1 MSQDLLFIHGFRGNN
16 LGLAKV
22 TGENF
27 PDDKYNVYTLDIP
40 PAGGKTIER
49 FDAHH
54 YARFI
59 ADFIRDN
66 KLKKPIVIGH
76 SMGSIVAAAVAER
89 YPELISDKVIF
100 MSPISTKPARPFKVL
115 VPLSIV
121 LPNKMISYI
130 TTTYLFIPKD
140 KDLKKNTMETAI
152 KCGAD
157 YTTRKDVLRS
167 ARFSISYSIEDFD
180 FKQKSCFICG
190 EKDRL
195 IPKSKTEKVAKKFGG
210 EVHYIKNAGHL
221 INYETPKE
229 VAKIVKDFIN
239 EKQS

>member
-1 MSQDLLFIHGFRGNN
+1 MKQNLLFIHGFRGNN
-16 LGLAKV
+16 LGLQGI
-22 TGENF
+22 TSQNF
-27 PDDKYNVYTLDIP
+27 PSNKYNVYTLDIP

-59 ADFIRDN
+59 ADFIRSN
-66 KLKKPIVIGH
+66 KIEKPVLIGH

-89 YPELISDKVIF
+89 YPELIAEKIVF

-115 VPLSIV
+115 VPLTIV

-130 TTTYLFIPKD
+130 TTSYLFIPKD
-140 KDLKKNTMETAI
+140 KNLKKNTLATTI

-157 YTTRKDVLRS
+157 FTTKKDVLRS
-167 ARFSISYSIEDFD
+167 AKFSISYSIEDFE
-180 FKQKSCFICG
+180 FKQKPLFICG

-195 IPKSKTEKVAKKFGG
+195 IPKSKTEKVAKKFNG
-210 EVHYIKNAGHL
+210 EIHYIKNSGHL
-221 INYETPKE
+221 INSEAPSE
-229 VAKIVKDFIN
+229 VAKIVKQFIS
-239 EKQS
+239 KK

>member
-1 MSQDLLFIHGFRGNN
+1 MKQNLLFIHGFRGNN
-16 LGLAKV
+16 LGLQKV
-22 TGENF
+22 TEENF
-27 PDDKYNVYTLDIP
+27 PSSKFNVFSLDIP
-40 PAGGKTIER
+40 PAGGKTIEK

-59 ADFIRDN
+59 AKFIREN
-66 KLKKPIVIGH
+66 EIEKPIIIGH

-89 YPELISDKVIF
+89 YPELIADKIIF
-100 MSPISTKPARPFKVL
+100 MSPISTKPAKPFKML
-115 VPLSIV
+115 VPLSIM

-140 KDLKKNTMETAI
+140 KDLRKDTMKTAI
-152 KCGAD
+152 ECGAD
-157 YTTRKDVLRS
+157 YTTKKDVLRS
-167 ARFSISYSIEDFD
+167 AKFSISYSIEDFEI
-180 FKQKSCFICG
+180 KQKTCFICG

-195 IPKSKTEKVAKKFGG
+195 IPKSKTEKVAKQFNG

-229 VAKIVKDFIN
+229 VAKIIKNFIS
-239 EKQS
+239 EK